1 MKRVRSECK
10 GGLDHTRGN
19 FAASAAFTSA
29 TVATSA
35 GFSSL
40 SETGKPR
47 RSVDL
52 PAAAMV
58 SESIERNR
66 DPNTVRQF
74 PAFIYLFISEQV
86 VACDF
91 KR

>member
-1 MKRVRSECK
+1 MRSECK
-10 GGLDHTRGN
+10 GRRDHTRGN

-58 SESIERNR
+58 SESIECNR
-66 DPNTVRQF
+66 DPTRSGQF
-74 PAFIYLFISEQV
+74 PTFIYLFISEQV

>member
-1 MKRVRSECK
+1 VRSECN
-10 GGLDHTRGN
+10 GRRDHTRGN

-58 SESIERNR
+58 SESIECNR
-66 DPNTVRQF
+66 DATRTRSGQF
-74 PAFIYLFISEQV
+74 PTFIYLFITEQV